1 MISYLRGTL
10 IENTIEYTVLE
21 VGGIGYKVLTP
32 ATVALSLN
40 QTGSEIKL
48 FTYLHVREDILQLYG
63 FLQKEDL
70 NSFELL
76 LSVSGIG
83 PKGALAIL
91 SFLSS
96 ERLYSAILN
105 EDIGLLSKVPGIGKK
120 TAQRMVLELK
130 DKVKKLSIGTDIAQK
145 DEIPSLY
152 EEFEDD
158 AIEALIALGYQRN
171 EAVKA
176 VGKAKGSE
184 YKNSQDLIKG
194 ALKELARF

>member
-176 VGKAKGSE
+176 VGKAKGLE

>member
-70 NSFELL
+70 SSFELL

-130 DKVKKLSIGTDIAQK
+130 DKVKKLSTGTEVAGK
-145 DEIPSLY
+145 EVPSLC

-176 VGKAKGSE
+176 VGKAKGLE